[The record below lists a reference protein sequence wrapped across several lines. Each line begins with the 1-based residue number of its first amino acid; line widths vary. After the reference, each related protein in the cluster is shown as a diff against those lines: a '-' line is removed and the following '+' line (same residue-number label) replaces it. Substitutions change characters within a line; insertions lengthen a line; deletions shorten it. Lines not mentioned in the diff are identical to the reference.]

1 MRLHRARGALGF
13 GADLIGWVDTLC
25 KDWAAHKI
33 RVYGQPAQQP
43 IPGTLGNV
51 RSEGLSAIKAGAKRV
66 GRQPIRSVAT
76 RNTPEQHHQEVFS
89 RNALAVAQAVA
100 DLPAE
105 KLAVLT
111 VHYLYPC
118 HVQKKLSLV
127 HVLHGK
133 PLNLRTYYRRI
144 HGVHC
149 WIASRIS

>member
-1 MRLHRARGALGF
+1 M
-13 GADLIGWVDTLC
+13 IGWVDTLC

-33 RVYGQPAQQP
+33 RVHGTDYIQP
-43 IPGTLGNV
+43 IRGTLGNV
-51 RSEGLSAIKAGAKRV
+51 RSEGMVAIKGGAKRV
-66 GRQPIRSVAT
+66 GRQPLRAVST
-76 RNTPEQHHQEVFS
+76 RGTPVQRYPEVWHP
-89 RNALAVAQAVA
+89 NALAVARAI
-100 DLPAE
+100 DGLPPE

-127 HVLHGK
+127 EVLHGK

-149 WIASRIS
+149 WIAARVS

>member
-1 MRLHRARGALGF
+1 M
-13 GADLIGWVDTLC
+13 IGWVDSLC
-25 KDWAAHKI
+25 KDWAAHKQ
-33 RVYGQPAQQP
+33 RVYGNTVIQP

-51 RSEGLSAIKAGAKRV
+51 RSGGRVKIKGLAQRV
-66 GRQPIRSVAT
+66 GRQPIRSVGT
-76 RNTPEQHHQEVFS
+76 RGTPIQRHQEVFS
-89 RNALAVAQAVA
+89 RNALAVAQAVQ
-100 DLPAE
+100 DLPPE

-118 HVQKKLSLV
+118 HVSKKLSLV